1 MCVCV
6 CVMIQFQL
14 EIELCKLNDAAAT
27 SAEPDKLES
36 ALSYHS
42 LRVVLVAFVVV
53 VVVVG
58 AKIF

>member
-1 MCVCV
+1 
-6 CVMIQFQL
+6 MIQFQL

-36 ALSYHS
+36 ALGYHS